1 MSKKAKII
9 LAVLAAV
16 TVLAVGGAATVM
28 AQDDPVEEDEVLT
41 TSETGTQGLMARVA
55 GILDISEDELVNAFK
70 QARQD
75 MRDEAIDRALD
86 KAVEEG
92 LIDETEAA
100 EIRGWLAEKPE
111 AIDRFLQKRARLCK
125 PLCDRPM
132 LRLAQRWQRIQA
144 PCWSD

>member
-1 MSKKAKII
+1 VSKKAKII

-28 AQDDPVEEDEVLT
+28 AQDEPADEEVLT
-41 TSETGTQGLMARVA
+41 TSETGTGGFMARVA
-55 GILDISEDELVNAFK
+55 VILGISEDELVNAFK

-75 MRDEAIDRALD
+75 LRDEAIDRAID

-100 EIRGWLAEKPE
+100 EIRGWLGEKPE
-111 AIDRFLQKRARLCK
+111 AIDRFLQKRARLCQ
-125 PLCDRPM
+125 PLCDGPM
-132 LRLAQRWQRIQA
+132 LRLAQRWQRMQA

>member
-9 LAVLAAV
+9 VSVLAAV
-16 TVLAVGGAATVM
+16 IVLAVGGAATVM
-28 AQDDPVEEDEVLT
+28 AQDEPVEEGVLT
-41 TSETGTQGLMARVA
+41 TSETGTEGLMARVA
-55 GILDISEDELVNAFK
+55 GILGISQDELVNAFK

-75 MRDEAIDRALD
+75 MRDEAIDRAID
-86 KAVEEG
+86 KAVEKG

-111 AIDRFLQKRARLCK
+111 AIDRFLQKRARLCQ